1 VTGPVSGFLPGRAPV
16 GYSVTESTTVYTGP
30 IFTVRRDRVGF
41 PDGSTATRD
50 VVSHDGA
57 VAIVPI
63 DAEGNVVLIE
73 QYRHSVAQMLWEV
86 PAGLLDLPGERAL
99 DAAKRELA
107 EEVGL
112 QAERWDTLIDLVSAP
127 GFCDERVRVFLAR
140 GLTPA
145 DRPDGFVLE
154 HEEAAVEVRRVPLA
168 DALAAVHAGEVVN
181 SLAVGALLA
190 TARALLDENVLRPA
204 DVAWPGSDVR

>member
-1 VTGPVSGFLPGRAPV
+1 MASILGGRDAV
-16 GYSVTESTTVYTGP
+16 GYSVTKSERIYDGP
-30 IFTVRRDRVGF
+30 IFTLRRDAVEF
-41 PDGSTATRD
+41 PDGSSATRD

-63 DAEGNVVLIE
+63 DADGRVVLIE

-86 PAGLLDLPGERAL
+86 PAGLLDVAGEHAL

-112 QAERWDTLIDLVSAP
+112 RATSWHTLIDLVSAP

-140 GLTPA
+140 ELSEAP
-145 DRPDGFVLE
+145 RPDGFVLE
-154 HEEAAVEVRRVPLA
+154 HEEAQVAVHRVPLA
-168 DALAAVHAGEVVN
+168 DAVAAVHAGEVVN

-190 TARALLDENVLRPA
+190 AERALREENVLRAADIPWPA
-204 DVAWPGSDVR
+204 

>member
-1 VTGPVSGFLPGRAPV
+1 MGSILGGRDAV
-16 GYSVTESTTVYTGP
+16 GYSVTGSERIYDGP
-30 IFTVRRDRVGF
+30 IFTLRRDAVEF
-41 PDGSTATRD
+41 PDGSSATRD

-63 DAEGNVVLIE
+63 DADGRVVLIE

-86 PAGLLDLPGERAL
+86 PAGLLDVAGEHAL
-99 DAAKRELA
+99 DAAQRELA

-112 QAERWDTLIDLVSAP
+112 RATSWHTLIDLVSAP

-140 GLTPA
+140 GLSAAP
-145 DRPDGFVLE
+145 RPDGFVLE
-154 HEEAAVEVRRVPLA
+154 HEEAQVAVHRVPLA
-168 DALAAVHAGEVVN
+168 DAVAAVHAGEVVN

-190 TARALLDENVLRPA
+190 AERALREESVLRPA
-204 DVAWPGSDVR
+204 DVPWPV